1 MSQVTVVTA
10 ALDAVMVEFEA
21 LIDAGINAE
30 VIALQQC
37 LAQCEQVLE
46 LVPSYRCLMVYY
58 NPLKHREADMRE
70 LIAWALAQPVATER
84 QQQQLRRIEVC
95 YDPQLGLDLAAVA
108 AQTKLTLEQVIA
120 LHCEPEYLV
129 YTLGFAPGFAYLGDV
144 PEPLRLPRLATPRQ
158 QVPALSVAIAQQQ
171 TAIYPQTS
179 PGGWLVL
186 GRALELPQLAA
197 GDRVRF
203 VPISWA
209 QYQQRLAP

>member
-1 MSQVTVVTA
+1 
-10 ALDAVMVEFEA
+10 
-21 LIDAGINAE
+21 
-30 VIALQQC
+30 
-37 LAQCEQVLE
+37 
-46 LVPSYRCLMVYY
+46 
-58 NPLKHREADMRE
+58 
-70 LIAWALAQPVATER
+70 
-84 QQQQLRRIEVC
+84 
-95 YDPQLGLDLAAVA
+95 
-108 AQTKLTLEQVIA
+108 
-120 LHCEPEYLV
+120 
-129 YTLGFAPGFAYLGDV
+129 
-144 PEPLRLPRLATPRQ
+144 LATPRQ